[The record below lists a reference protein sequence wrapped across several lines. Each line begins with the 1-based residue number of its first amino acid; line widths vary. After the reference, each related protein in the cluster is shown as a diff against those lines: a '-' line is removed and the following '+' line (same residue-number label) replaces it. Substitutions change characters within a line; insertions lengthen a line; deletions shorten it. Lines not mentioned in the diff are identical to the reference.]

1 MSDSAGNEQT
11 EAELKKESGLNE
23 ENEII
28 VGIDLGTTYSEIAAY
43 LDGRVQILGSGGA
56 QMLPSVVGISPG
68 GALLVGEA
76 ARNQHLLYPERTVRS
91 IKRKMG
97 SEERVTLGDR
107 TFTPPEI
114 SALILRELVEWAAR
128 ALGQPVSKA
137 VITVPAYFSDAQRQ
151 ATREAGALAGLEV
164 VRILNEPTAASL
176 AYGYSEQR
184 RHTTMVY
191 DLGGGTF
198 DVSIVTI
205 EGDVTEVLASHGN
218 NHLGGDD
225 FDQLLLEHL
234 LAAFQKE
241 HGIDLRQGHR
251 VAYSRLWWAAEEA
264 KKKLSFEPFVRVR
277 EEALATIDGKALH
290 LNLELSREG
299 YEEMIRPLVES
310 TLESVAKAMADAK
323 IKPADLDAVLLVGG
337 ATRTPM
343 IARVLE
349 ERTGLAPR
357 QEVHPDLCVALGAG
371 ILASR
376 LAGREVER
384 VLVDISPYS
393 FGISYLGA
401 RGGYPYPY
409 CYKPIIKRNTPLPAT
424 RTEEFFTAYPRQTAV
439 EVNVY
444 QGEDPDALKNL
455 LVGNFRINGLTP
467 VDTHNEVLCR
477 MGLDLDGILNVTAIE
492 KRTGKSAHILITQAL
507 QPKSEEELAEARR
520 RLEALYEERA
530 AELRQAF
537 AELDED
543 ALKEAEAGEW
553 EESEAEPVEAE
564 AEEEEEVE
572 EGAEAGTGEPH
583 PGVEVIAPEDP
594 AWAQV
599 MQEAR
604 DLLVR
609 SRRLLGQIHEDDRE
623 EAIELNERIKN
634 AIEEQDVDAL
644 AEAVGALKEL
654 LYFVE
659 GRG

>member
-1 MSDSAGNEQT
+1 MSDPESNEP
-11 EAELKKESGLNE
+11 KDNE
-23 ENEII
+23 VI

-43 LDGRVQILGSGGA
+43 LDGRVQVLGSGGS
-56 QMLPSVVGISPG
+56 QMLPSVVGISPA
-68 GALLVGEA
+68 GALLVGES
-76 ARNQHLLYPERTVRS
+76 ARNQHLIYPERTVRS

-97 SEERVTLGDR
+97 SDEKVTLGER

-114 SALILRELVEWAAR
+114 SALILRELVEWASR
-128 ALGQPVSKA
+128 ALGQPVTKA

-151 ATREAGALAGLEV
+151 ATREAGAMAGLEV

-218 NHLGGDD
+218 NQLGGDD

-264 KKKLSFEPFVRVR
+264 KKRLSFEPFVRVR
-277 EEALATIDGKALH
+277 EEALVTIAGKPLH
-290 LNLELSREG
+290 LDLELARER
-299 YEEMIRPLVES
+299 YEEMIRPLMES
-310 TLESVAKAMADAK
+310 TLESVAKAMEDAR

-371 ILASR
+371 VLASR

-393 FGISYLGA
+393 FGISYLGE
-401 RGGYPYPY
+401 RGGYEYPY
-409 CYKPIIKRNTPLPAT
+409 CFKPIIRRNTPLPAT
-424 RTEEFFTAYPRQTAV
+424 RTEEFFTVYPRQTTV
-439 EVNVY
+439 DVQVY
-444 QGEDPDALKNL
+444 QGEDEDALKDI
-455 LVGNFRINGLTP
+455 LVGNFMINGLAP
-467 VDTHNEVLCR
+467 VDEGNPVLCR
-477 MGLDLDGILNVTAIE
+477 MSLNLDGILNVTAIE
-492 KRTGKSAHILITQAL
+492 KRTGNSAHITITQAL
-507 QPKSEEELAEARR
+507 QPKSEEEIAEARR
-520 RLEALYEERA
+520 RLEALYKEREANLAQALDEE
-530 AELRQAF
+530 
-537 AELDED
+537 ELDED
-543 ALKEAEAGEW
+543 DLEEAEPAEGEYEVETGETEEAEEAEAV
-553 EESEAEPVEAE
+553 EPDI
-564 AEEEEEVE
+564 
-572 EGAEAGTGEPH
+572 
-583 PGVEVIAPEDP
+583 GVEVIVPEDP

-599 MQEAR
+599 TGEAR
-604 DLLVR
+604 ELLVR
-609 SRRLLGQIHEDDRE
+609 SRRLLDQIHEDDRE
-623 EAIELNERIKN
+623 EAIELHERIKE
-634 AIEEQDVDAL
+634 AIEDQNVDAL